1 MTDQLEN
8 QLLVE
13 EYSGEGLKRVV
24 ESGSWFVGIKNYKP
38 FNDVDNL
45 SALERHFLTDE
56 VFVLLEGRC
65 ILLIDQSPDQS
76 GSDIISVPMEKD
88 LVYCIKKGVWHNTI
102 VSRDVKIILVEN
114 RDTSMEN
121 SAMYDLSPEQ
131 IQTLIQELKTKYF

>member
-1 MTDQLEN
+1 MEKLEN
-8 QLLVE
+8 QLSIE

-65 ILLIDQSPDQS
+65 VLLIDRSPDQS
-76 GSDIISVPMEKD
+76 GSDIVSVPMEKG

-121 SAMYDLSPEQ
+121 SAMFDLSPEQ
-131 IQTLIQELKTKYF
+131 IQSLTKELKAKYF